1 MHPKR
6 EVRRLANSGGRFERA
21 RLDRGFPSCSSEEPA
36 NVERDLVRGARVR
49 SFAVRIR
56 ISSFSPLFAK
66 RKPGKCASNL
76 KPSFSTWS
84 AVAAANERRPSRA
97 PLGHLPTQKMGL
109 LRERGRNAVD
119 TNRRREPFVL
129 SVAEMSRECLAGMVK
144 NLLAGRS
151 VPREKAVARSIRPGR
166 GVCGTSGDVC

>member
-66 RKPGKCASNL
+66 RKPGKCPSNL

-119 TNRRREPFVL
+119 TNGGANL
-129 SVAEMSRECLAGMVK
+129 SSCLWQKCHA
-144 NLLAGRS
+144 NAW
-151 VPREKAVARSIRPGR
+151 AVARSIRPGR